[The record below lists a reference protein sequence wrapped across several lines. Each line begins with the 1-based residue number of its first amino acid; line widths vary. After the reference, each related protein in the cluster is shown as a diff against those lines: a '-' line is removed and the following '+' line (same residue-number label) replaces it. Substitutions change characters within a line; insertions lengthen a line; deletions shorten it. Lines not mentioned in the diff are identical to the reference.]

1 MVSLLLAGRGIFFHH
16 YRFPE
21 VDGSSVKDSQARV
34 FACCNLHICTNNPI
48 ERWCKLTMHYAR
60 NKGEKKRC
68 D

>member
-1 MVSLLLAGRGIFFHH
+1 MVSLLLAGRGIFFHY

-21 VDGSSVKDSQARV
+21 VDGSSVKDSRAHV
-34 FACCNLHICTNNPI
+34 FVCCNLHICTNNPI
-48 ERWCKLTMHYAR
+48 ERWCKFTMHYAQ